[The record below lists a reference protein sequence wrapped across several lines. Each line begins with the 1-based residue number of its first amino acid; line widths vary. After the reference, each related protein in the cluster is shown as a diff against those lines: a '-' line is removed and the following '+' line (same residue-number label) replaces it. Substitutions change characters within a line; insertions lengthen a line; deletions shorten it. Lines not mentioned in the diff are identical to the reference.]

1 MDFLKK
7 MRYALFAPKTLSS
20 AVRRAGY
27 ASDQMGIRNRY
38 LREKGN
44 WQSHLD
50 NTRQY
55 IMVSAG
61 NIERHGSVAV
71 LGSGWLYDVPV
82 EELSQAFADVYLV
95 DIVHPEPVKVRAGRM
110 PNVHLLTCDLTGGA
124 VQMATQ
130 AGSFAD
136 FSEKFSSAHLDIN
149 LADYDMVVSVNLLNQ
164 LDIILCDYLKKRFKI
179 DESQLRQVRATIQQR
194 HVDALPAGHSCL
206 ITDYMQVDS
215 PVDGTAEIEIPL
227 VYCKLPESASFKEWK
242 WVFDTNQ
249 RYSVKNNTTFK
260 VKAVCF

>member
-7 MRYALFAPKTLSS
+7 LFDALFMPKTLPS
-20 AVRRAGY
+20 AMRRAGY
-27 ASDQMGIRNRY
+27 AGDQMGIRNRY
-38 LREKGN
+38 LREKAN

-50 NTRQY
+50 NTKQY
-55 IMVSAG
+55 ILESAR
-61 NIERHGSVAV
+61 NAERHGSVAV

-82 EELSQAFADVYLV
+82 EDLSQAFADVYLV
-95 DIVHPEPVKVRAGRM
+95 DIVHPEPVKVRVGRM

-130 AGSFAD
+130 AVSFAD
-136 FSEKFSSAHLDIN
+136 FSEKFASARLDIQ
-149 LADYDMVVSVNLLNQ
+149 LGDYDFVVSVNLLNQ

-179 DESQLRQVRATIQQR
+179 GEERLQQVRVAVQQR
-194 HVDALPAGHSCL
+194 HVDALPKGRSCL
-206 ITDYMQVDS
+206 ITDYLQVDS
-215 PVDGTAEIEIPL
+215 PVDGSAENGIPL
-227 VYCKLPESASFKEWK
+227 VYCHLPENMTFKEWK
-242 WVFDTNQ
+242 WIFDTNQ